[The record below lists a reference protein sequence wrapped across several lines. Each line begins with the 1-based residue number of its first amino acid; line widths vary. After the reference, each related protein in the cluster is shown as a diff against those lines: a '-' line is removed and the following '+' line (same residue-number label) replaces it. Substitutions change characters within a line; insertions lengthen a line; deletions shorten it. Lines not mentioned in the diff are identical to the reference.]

1 MKKIVSILVCVVM
14 LALLGGCGGQ
24 TQTGQKPETKNEP
37 KKLKIVT
44 TIFPI
49 YDWTSE
55 ILGGEA
61 SKVDLTMLLKSGV
74 DMHSYQPTADDLVKL
89 SSCDVLIY
97 VGGESDKWVEDARK
111 EAVNKNMVVLR
122 LMDVLGDRLKHE
134 EEIEG
139 MEAHHHHE
147 HDGHKHDDHD
157 KDEHKHHEEPADHKH
172 AEHKDEGHKHEEH
185 KHDDHDKHDHDKEGH
200 EHHDEYDE
208 HIWLSLRNAKL
219 CVDAIADALARADA
233 SHAQAYKD
241 NAAAYGTK
249 LSSLD
254 KEYEAAVAD
263 SPKKT
268 LLFGDRF
275 PFRYLVDDYGLKYY
289 AAFPGCSAETEA
301 SFETIAF
308 LSAKLDELKLPAI
321 LTIEGGS
328 RKVAETILYNTP
340 THDQKIL
347 VLDSMQSTVGDKA
360 AYGQNYL
367 TVMRKNLDV
376 LKEALR

>member
-1 MKKIVSILVCVVM
+1 
-14 LALLGGCGGQ
+14 
-24 TQTGQKPETKNEP
+24 
-37 KKLKIVT
+37 
-44 TIFPI
+44 
-49 YDWTSE
+49 
-55 ILGGEA
+55 
-61 SKVDLTMLLKSGV
+61 
-74 DMHSYQPTADDLVKL
+74 
-89 SSCDVLIY
+89 
-97 VGGESDKWVEDARK
+97 
-111 EAVNKNMVVLR
+111 
-122 LMDVLGDRLKHE
+122 
-134 EEIEG
+134 

-157 KDEHKHHEEPADHKH
+157 KDEHKHHEEPANHKH
-172 AEHKDEGHKHEEH
+172 AEHKDEGHKHEED

-254 KEYEAAVAD
+254 KEYEAAVSA
-263 SPKKT
+263 SSKKT

-308 LSAKLDELKLPAI
+308 LSAKLDEL
-321 LTIEGGS
+321 
-328 RKVAETILYNTP
+328 
-340 THDQKIL
+340 IL

-360 AYGQNYL
+360 AYGQNSL
-367 TVMRKNLDV
+367 TVLRKNLDV

>member
-1 MKKIVSILVCVVM
+1 MKKIISILICVVM

-61 SKVDLTMLLKSGV
+61 SQVDLTMLLKSGV

-97 VGGESDKWVEDARK
+97 VGGESDKWIEDARK

-122 LMDVLGDRLKHE
+122 LMDVLGNRLKHE
-134 EEIEG
+134 ETVEG
-139 MEAHHHHE
+139 MEAHHHHD
-147 HDGHKHDDHD
+147 HDKDGHKHDDHA
-157 KDEHKHHEEPADHKH
+157 KDEHKHHEENAD
-172 AEHKDEGHKHEEH
+172 HKHEEH
-185 KHDDHDKHDHDKEGH
+185 KHVEHSHDKDGH

-208 HIWLSLRNAKL
+208 HIWLSLKNAKL

-241 NAAAYGTK
+241 NAAAYGAK
-249 LSSLD
+249 ISALD
-254 KEYEAAVAD
+254 KDYEAAVAA
-263 SPKKT
+263 SSKKT

-360 AYGQNYL
+360 AYGQDYL
-367 TVMRKNLDV
+367 AVMRKNLDV
-376 LKEALR
+376 LKEALQ

>member
-1 MKKIVSILVCVVM
+1 MKKLISLMVCVIM
-14 LALLGGCGGQ
+14 LAVLGGCGGQ
-24 TQTGQKPETKNEP
+24 NQPAQKPETKNEP

-55 ILGGEA
+55 ILGSEA
-61 SKVDLTMLLKSGV
+61 AKVDLTMLLKSGV

-97 VGGESDKWVEDARK
+97 VGGESDKWIEDARK

-122 LMDVLGDRLKHE
+122 LMDVLGDRLKQE
-134 EEIEG
+134 ETVEG
-139 MEAHHHHE
+139 MEAHHHH
-147 HDGHKHDDHD
+147 HHDHDKDGHKHDDHDKDGHKHDDHD
-157 KDEHKHHEEPADHKH
+157 KDEHKHHEETAD
-172 AEHKDEGHKHEEH
+172 HKHEEH
-185 KHDDHDKHDHDKEGH
+185 SHDKDGH

-208 HIWLSLRNAKL
+208 HIWLSLKNAKV
-219 CVDAIADALARADA
+219 CVDAIAEALARADA
-233 SHAQAYKD
+233 VHTQAYKE
-241 NAAAYGTK
+241 NAEAYRAK
-249 LSSLD
+249 LDALD
-254 KEYEAAVAD
+254 KEYEAVVAA

-321 LTIEGGS
+321 LTIEGSS

-360 AYGQNYL
+360 AYGQHYL
-367 TVMRKNLDV
+367 EVMRKNLDV
-376 LKEALR
+376 LKEALQ

>member
-1 MKKIVSILVCVVM
+1 MKKIISILICVVM

-61 SKVDLTMLLKSGV
+61 SQVDLTMLLKSGV

-97 VGGESDKWVEDARK
+97 VGGESDKWIEDARK

-122 LMDVLGDRLKHE
+122 LMDVLGNRLKHE
-134 EEIEG
+134 ETVEG
-139 MEAHHHHE
+139 MEAHHHHD
-147 HDGHKHDDHD
+147 HDKDGHKHDDHA
-157 KDEHKHHEEPADHKH
+157 KDEHKHHEENAD
-172 AEHKDEGHKHEEH
+172 HKHEEH
-185 KHDDHDKHDHDKEGH
+185 KHVEHSHDKDGH

-208 HIWLSLRNAKL
+208 HIWLSLKNAKL

-241 NAAAYGTK
+241 NAAAYGAK
-249 LSSLD
+249 ISALD
-254 KEYEAAVAD
+254 KDYEATVAA
-263 SPKKT
+263 SSKKT

-360 AYGQNYL
+360 AYGQDYL
-367 TVMRKNLDV
+367 AVMRKNLDV
-376 LKEALR
+376 LKEALQ

>member
-1 MKKIVSILVCVVM
+1 MKKIISLMVCVIM
-14 LALLGGCGGQ
+14 LAVLGGCGGQ
-24 TQTGQKPETKNEP
+24 TQPPQKPETKNEP
-37 KKLKIVT
+37 KKMKIVT

-61 SKVDLTMLLKSGV
+61 ANAELTMLMKSGV

-97 VGGESDKWVEDARK
+97 VGGESDKWIEDARK

-122 LMDVLGDRLKHE
+122 LMDVLGDRLRHE

-147 HDGHKHDDHD
+147 HDKDGHKHDDHD
-157 KDEHKHHEEPADHKH
+157 KAGQGGHEESADP
-172 AEHKDEGHKHEEH
+172 KHE
-185 KHDDHDKHDHDKEGH
+185 KHEHDKDTH

-208 HIWLSLRNAKL
+208 HIWLSLKNAQL
-219 CVDAIADALARADA
+219 CVEAIADAVSRADA
-233 SHAQAYKD
+233 AHAQAYKG
-241 NAAAYGTK
+241 NAAAYGAK
-249 LSSLD
+249 LSGLD
-254 KEYEAAVAD
+254 KEFASAVAAA
-263 SPKKT
+263 PKKT
-268 LLFGDRF
+268 LLLGDRF

-301 SFETIAF
+301 SFETITF

-347 VLDSMQSTVGDKA
+347 VLDSMQSTVGEKA

-367 TVMRKNLDV
+367 AVMRKNLDV

>member
-1 MKKIVSILVCVVM
+1 MKKIVSILMCFLL
-14 LALLGGCGGQ
+14 LAALGGCGSQPRNAQ
-24 TQTGQKPETKNEP
+24 TPEPKTEP

-49 YDWTSE
+49 HDWTWE
-55 ILGGEA
+55 VLGGEA
-61 SKVDLTMLLKSGV
+61 ANAELTMLLRSGV

-97 VGGESDKWVEDARK
+97 VGGESDKWIEDARK
-111 EAVNKNMVVLR
+111 EAVNQNMVALR

-134 EEIEG
+134 ETIEG
-139 MEAHHHHE
+139 MDAHHHH
-147 HDGHKHDDHD
+147 DHD
-157 KDEHKHHEEPADHKH
+157 KDDHRHEE
-172 AEHKDEGHKHEEH
+172 HKHEEH
-185 KHDDHDKHDHDKEGH
+185 KHEEHKHEEHKHEEHKHEEHGRDKEGH

-208 HIWLSLRNAKL
+208 HIWLSLKNAQL
-219 CVDAIADALARADA
+219 CVDAIADALSRADA
-233 SHAQAYKD
+233 AHAQAYRD
-241 NAAAYGTK
+241 NAEVYRAK
-249 LSSLD
+249 LSTVD
-254 KEYEAAVAD
+254 KEYEAAVAAA
-263 SPKKT
+263 PKKT

-308 LSAKLDELKLPAI
+308 LSAKLDELKLPAV

-360 AYGQNYL
+360 AYGRNYL
-367 TVMRKNLDV
+367 AVMRKNLDV
-376 LKEALR
+376 LKEALQ

>member
-1 MKKIVSILVCVVM
+1 MKKLISLMVCVIM
-14 LALLGGCGGQ
+14 LAVLGGCGGQ
-24 TQTGQKPETKNEP
+24 NQPAQKPETKNEP

-55 ILGGEA
+55 ILGSEA
-61 SKVDLTMLLKSGV
+61 AKVDLTMLLKSGV

-97 VGGESDKWVEDARK
+97 VGGESDKWIEDARK

-122 LMDVLGDRLKHE
+122 LMDVLGDRLKQE
-134 EEIEG
+134 ETVEG
-139 MEAHHHHE
+139 MEAHHHH
-147 HDGHKHDDHD
+147 HHHHDHDKDGHKHDDHDKDGHKHDDHD
-157 KDEHKHHEEPADHKH
+157 KDEHKHHEETAD
-172 AEHKDEGHKHEEH
+172 HKHEEH
-185 KHDDHDKHDHDKEGH
+185 SHDKDGH

-208 HIWLSLRNAKL
+208 HIWLSLKNAKV
-219 CVDAIADALARADA
+219 CVEAIAEALVRADA
-233 SHAQAYKD
+233 VHAQAYKD
-241 NAAAYGTK
+241 NAEAYRAK
-249 LSSLD
+249 LDALD
-254 KEYEAAVAD
+254 KEYEAVVAA

-321 LTIEGGS
+321 LTIEGSS

-360 AYGQNYL
+360 AYGQHYL
-367 TVMRKNLDV
+367 EVMRKNLDV
-376 LKEALR
+376 LKEALQ

>member
-1 MKKIVSILVCVVM
+1 MKRMISLIVCALM
-14 LALLGGCGGQ
+14 LAVLAGCGGQ
-24 TQTGQKPETKNEP
+24 TQPVQQPGTKNEP

-49 YDWTSE
+49 YDWTTE

-61 SKVDLTMLLKSGV
+61 ANAELTMLMKSGV

-97 VGGESDKWVEDARK
+97 VGGESDKWIEDARK
-111 EAVNKNMVVLR
+111 EAVNKNMVALR
-122 LMDVLGDRLKHE
+122 LMDVLGDRLKQE
-134 EEIEG
+134 ETVEG
-139 MEAHHHHE
+139 MEAHHHHD
-147 HDGHKHDDHD
+147 HDKDGHKHDDHD
-157 KDEHKHHEEPADHKH
+157 KDGHKHHEETAD
-172 AEHKDEGHKHEEH
+172 HKHEEH
-185 KHDDHDKHDHDKEGH
+185 KHEDHKHEEHSHDQDGH
-200 EHHDEYDE
+200 ESHDEYDE
-208 HIWLSLRNAKL
+208 HIWLSLKNARL
-219 CVDAIADALARADA
+219 CVDAIADALGRADA
-233 SHAQAYKD
+233 AHAQAYKD
-241 NAAAYGTK
+241 NAEAYRAK
-249 LSSLD
+249 LNAMD
-254 KEYEAAVAD
+254 KEYEAVAAA

-308 LSAKLDELKLPAI
+308 LSAKLDELKLPVI

-367 TVMRKNLDV
+367 AVMRKNLDV
-376 LKEALR
+376 LKEALK

>member
-1 MKKIVSILVCVVM
+1 MKKIISLIVCVIM
-14 LALLGGCGGQ
+14 LAVLGGCGGQ
-24 TQTGQKPETKNEP
+24 KQPEQKPETKNEP

-55 ILGGEA
+55 ILGSEA
-61 SKVDLTMLLKSGV
+61 AKVDLTMLLKSGV

-97 VGGESDKWVEDARK
+97 VGGESDKWIEDARK

-122 LMDVLGDRLKHE
+122 LMDVLGDRLKQE
-134 EEIEG
+134 ETVEG
-139 MEAHHHHE
+139 MEAHHHH
-147 HDGHKHDDHD
+147 HHDHDKDGHKHDDHDKDGHKHDDHD
-157 KDEHKHHEEPADHKH
+157 KDEHKHHEETAD
-172 AEHKDEGHKHEEH
+172 HKHEEH
-185 KHDDHDKHDHDKEGH
+185 SHDKDGH

-208 HIWLSLRNAKL
+208 HIWLSLKNAKV
-219 CVDAIADALARADA
+219 CVEAIAEALVRADA
-233 SHAQAYKD
+233 VHAQAYKD
-241 NAAAYGTK
+241 NAEAYRAK
-249 LSSLD
+249 LDALD
-254 KEYEAAVAD
+254 KEYEAVVAA

-321 LTIEGGS
+321 LTIEGSS

-360 AYGQNYL
+360 AYGQHYL
-367 TVMRKNLDV
+367 EVMRKNLDV
-376 LKEALR
+376 LKEALQ

>member
-1 MKKIVSILVCVVM
+1 MKKIISLFVCLIM

-24 TQTGQKPETKNEP
+24 TQTAQTPGTKNEP

-49 YDWTSE
+49 HDWTWE

-61 SKVDLTMLLKSGV
+61 AHAELTMLLKSGV
-74 DMHSYQPTADDLVKL
+74 DLHSYQPTADDLVKL

-97 VGGESDKWVEDARK
+97 VGGESDKWIEDARK

-122 LMDVLGDRLKHE
+122 LMDVLGDRLKRE
-134 EEIEG
+134 ETVEG
-139 MEAHHHHE
+139 MEAHHHHD
-147 HDGHKHDDHD
+147 HDKDGHKHDDHN
-157 KDEHKHHEEPADHKH
+157 KDEHKHHEEAAD
-172 AEHKDEGHKHEEH
+172 HKHEEH
-185 KHDDHDKHDHDKEGH
+185 KHEEHKHEEHKHEEHSHDKDGH

-208 HIWLSLRNAKL
+208 HIWLSLKNAKV
-219 CVDAIADALARADA
+219 CADAIADALARADA
-233 SHAQAYKD
+233 ANAQAYKD
-241 NAAAYGTK
+241 NAEGYRAK
-249 LSSLD
+249 LNAVD
-254 KEYEAAVAD
+254 KEYEAAVAA

-308 LSAKLDELKLPAI
+308 LSAKLDELKLPVI

-360 AYGQNYL
+360 AYGHNYL
-367 TVMRKNLDV
+367 AVMRKNLEV

>member
-1 MKKIVSILVCVVM
+1 MKKIVSILVCAVM

-139 MEAHHHHE
+139 MEAHHHHHE

-157 KDEHKHHEEPADHKH
+157 KY
-172 AEHKDEGHKHEEH
+172 
-185 KHDDHDKHDHDKEGH
+185 DHDKEGH

-208 HIWLSLRNAKL
+208 HIWLSLKNAKL

>member
-1 MKKIVSILVCVVM
+1 MKKIIFLIFCVIVM
-14 LALLGGCGGQ
+14 AALAGCGGQ
-24 TQTGQKPETKNEP
+24 TQPAQKPETKNEP

-55 ILGGEA
+55 ILGSEA
-61 SKVDLTMLLKSGV
+61 KNAELTMLMKNGV

-97 VGGESDKWVEDARK
+97 VGGESDKWIEDARK
-111 EAVNKNMVVLR
+111 AAVNKNMVALR
-122 LMDVLGDRLKHE
+122 LMDVLGDRLKQE
-134 EEIEG
+134 ETVEG

-147 HDGHKHDDHD
+147 HDKDGHKHDDHD
-157 KDEHKHHEEPADHKH
+157 KDEHGHHEELADH
-172 AEHKDEGHKHEEH
+172 EHEEHKHEEH
-185 KHDDHDKHDHDKEGH
+185 KHKDHDHDKHDHDKDNH

-208 HIWLSLRNAKL
+208 HIWLSLKNAQL
-219 CVDAIADALARADA
+219 CVNAIADAVSRADA
-233 SHAQAYKD
+233 AHAQAYKD
-241 NAAAYGTK
+241 NAAAYGAK
-249 LSSLD
+249 LSGLD
-254 KEYEAAVAD
+254 KEFSAAVAAA
-263 SPKKT
+263 PKKT

-275 PFRYLVDDYGLKYY
+275 PFRYLADDYRLKYY

-308 LSAKLDELKLPAI
+308 LSAKLVELKLPAI

-347 VLDSMQSTVGDKA
+347 VLDSMQSTVGEKA
-360 AYGQNYL
+360 TYGQDYL
-367 TVMRKNLDV
+367 AVMKKNLEV
-376 LKEALR
+376 LKEALQ

>member
-1 MKKIVSILVCVVM
+1 MKKIIFLIFCVIVM
-14 LALLGGCGGQ
+14 AALAGCGGQ
-24 TQTGQKPETKNEP
+24 TQPAQKPETKNEP

-55 ILGGEA
+55 ILGSEA
-61 SKVDLTMLLKSGV
+61 KNAELTMLMKNGV

-97 VGGESDKWVEDARK
+97 VGGESDKWIEDARK
-111 EAVNKNMVVLR
+111 AAVNKNMVTLR
-122 LMDVLGDRLKHE
+122 LMDVLGDRLKQE
-134 EEIEG
+134 ETVEG

-147 HDGHKHDDHD
+147 HDKDGHKHDDHD
-157 KDEHKHHEEPADHKH
+157 KDEHGHHEEPADH
-172 AEHKDEGHKHEEH
+172 EHEEHKHEEH
-185 KHDDHDKHDHDKEGH
+185 KHKEHGHDKHDHDKDNH

-208 HIWLSLRNAKL
+208 HIWLSLKNAQL
-219 CVDAIADALARADA
+219 CVNAIADAVSRADA
-233 SHAQAYKD
+233 AHAQAYKD
-241 NAAAYGTK
+241 NAAAYGAK
-249 LSSLD
+249 LSGLD
-254 KEYEAAVAD
+254 KEFSAAVAAA
-263 SPKKT
+263 PKKT

-275 PFRYLVDDYGLKYY
+275 PFRYLADDYRLKYY

-308 LSAKLDELKLPAI
+308 LSAKLVELKLPAI

-347 VLDSMQSTVGDKA
+347 VLDSMQSTVGEKA
-360 AYGQNYL
+360 TYGQDYL
-367 TVMRKNLDV
+367 AVMKKNLEV
-376 LKEALR
+376 LKEALQ

>member
-1 MKKIVSILVCVVM
+1 MKRMISLIVCALM
-14 LALLGGCGGQ
+14 LAVLAGCGGQ
-24 TQTGQKPETKNEP
+24 TQPAQQPGTKNEP
-37 KKLKIVT
+37 KKQKIVT

-49 YDWTSE
+49 YDWTTE

-61 SKVDLTMLLKSGV
+61 ANAELTMLMKSGV

-97 VGGESDKWVEDARK
+97 VGGESDKWIEDARK
-111 EAVNKNMVVLR
+111 EAVNKNMVALR

-134 EEIEG
+134 EEVEG

-147 HDGHKHDDHD
+147 HDKDGHKHD
-157 KDEHKHHEEPADHKH
+157 E
-172 AEHKDEGHKHEEH
+172 HKHEEH
-185 KHDDHDKHDHDKEGH
+185 GHDKDNH

-208 HIWLSLRNAKL
+208 HIWLSLKNAQL
-219 CVDAIADALARADA
+219 CVNAIADAVSRADA
-233 SHAQAYKD
+233 AHAQAYKD
-241 NAAAYGTK
+241 NAAAYGAK
-249 LSSLD
+249 LSGLD
-254 KEYEAAVAD
+254 KEFSAAVAAA
-263 SPKKT
+263 PKKT

-275 PFRYLVDDYGLKYY
+275 PFRYLADDYRLKYY

-308 LSAKLDELKLPAI
+308 LSAKLVELKLPAI

-347 VLDSMQSTVGDKA
+347 VLDSMQSTVGEKA
-360 AYGQNYL
+360 TYGQDYL
-367 TVMRKNLDV
+367 AVMKKNLEV
-376 LKEALR
+376 LKEALQ

>member
-1 MKKIVSILVCVVM
+1 MKKIISLIVCVIM
-14 LALLGGCGGQ
+14 LAVLGGCGEQ
-24 TQTGQKPETKNEP
+24 KQPEQKPETKNEP

-97 VGGESDKWVEDARK
+97 VGGESDKWIEDARK

-122 LMDVLGDRLKHE
+122 LMDVLGDRLKQE
-134 EEIEG
+134 ETVEG
-139 MEAHHHHE
+139 MEAHHHH
-147 HDGHKHDDHD
+147 HHDHDKDGHKHDGHD
-157 KDEHKHHEEPADHKH
+157 KDGHKHHEETAD
-172 AEHKDEGHKHEEH
+172 HKHEEH
-185 KHDDHDKHDHDKEGH
+185 KHEEHSHDQDGH

-208 HIWLSLRNAKL
+208 HIWLSLKNAKL
-219 CVDAIADALARADA
+219 CADAIADALGRADA
-233 SHAQAYKD
+233 AHAQAYKD
-241 NAAAYGTK
+241 NSGAYCAK
-249 LSSLD
+249 LNAMD
-254 KEYEAAVAD
+254 KEYEAVAAA

-308 LSAKLDELKLPAI
+308 LSAKLDELKLPVI

-360 AYGQNYL
+360 AFGQNYL
-367 TVMRKNLDV
+367 AVMWKNLDV
-376 LKEALR
+376 LKEALK

>member
-1 MKKIVSILVCVVM
+1 M
-14 LALLGGCGGQ
+14 
-24 TQTGQKPETKNEP
+24 
-37 KKLKIVT
+37 KIVT

-254 KEYEAAVAD
+254 KEYEAAVSA
-263 SPKKT
+263 SSKKT

>member
-1 MKKIVSILVCVVM
+1 MKKIISLMVCVIM

-24 TQTGQKPETKNEP
+24 TQPTQKPETKNEP
-37 KKLKIVT
+37 KKMKIVT

-61 SKVDLTMLLKSGV
+61 ANAELTMLMKSGV
-74 DMHSYQPTADDLVKL
+74 DMHSYQPTAEELVKL

-97 VGGESDKWVEDARK
+97 VGGESDKWIEDARK

-122 LMDVLGDRLKHE
+122 LMDVLGDRLRHE
-134 EEIEG
+134 EEVEG

-147 HDGHKHDDHD
+147 HDKDGHKRDDHD
-157 KDEHKHHEEPADHKH
+157 KGGHEESADHKH
-172 AEHKDEGHKHEEH
+172 EEQKHENHKHEEH
-185 KHDDHDKHDHDKEGH
+185 GHDKHDHDKDAHG
-200 EHHDEYDE
+200 HHDEYDE
-208 HIWLSLRNAKL
+208 HIWLSLKNAQL
-219 CVDAIADALARADA
+219 CVEAIAEAVSRADA
-233 SHAQAYKD
+233 AHAQAYKD
-241 NAAAYGTK
+241 NAAAYGAL
-249 LSSLD
+249 LSGLD
-254 KEYEAAVAD
+254 KEFASAVAAA
-263 SPKKT
+263 PKKT

-347 VLDSMQSTVGDKA
+347 VLDSMQSTVGEKA

>member
-1 MKKIVSILVCVVM
+1 MKKIIFLIFCVIVM
-14 LALLGGCGGQ
+14 AALAGCGGQ
-24 TQTGQKPETKNEP
+24 TQPAQKPETKNEP

-55 ILGGEA
+55 ILGSEA
-61 SKVDLTMLLKSGV
+61 KNAELTMLMKNGV

-97 VGGESDKWVEDARK
+97 VGGESDKWIEDARK
-111 EAVNKNMVVLR
+111 AAVNKNMVALR
-122 LMDVLGDRLKHE
+122 LMDVLGDRLKQE
-134 EEIEG
+134 ETVEG

-147 HDGHKHDDHD
+147 HDRDGHKHDDHD
-157 KDEHKHHEEPADHKH
+157 KDVHGHHEEPADH
-172 AEHKDEGHKHEEH
+172 EHEEH
-185 KHDDHDKHDHDKEGH
+185 KHENHKHEDHDHDKHDHDKDNH

-208 HIWLSLRNAKL
+208 HIWLSLKNAQL
-219 CVDAIADALARADA
+219 CVNAIADAVSRADTA
-233 SHAQAYKD
+233 HAQAYKD
-241 NAAAYGTK
+241 NAAAYGAK
-249 LSSLD
+249 LSGLD
-254 KEYEAAVAD
+254 KEFSAAVAAA
-263 SPKKT
+263 PKKT

-275 PFRYLVDDYGLKYY
+275 PFRYLADDYRLKYY

-308 LSAKLDELKLPAI
+308 LSAKLVELKLPAI

-347 VLDSMQSTVGDKA
+347 VLDSMQSTVGEKA
-360 AYGQNYL
+360 TYGQDYL
-367 TVMRKNLDV
+367 AVMKKNLEV
-376 LKEALR
+376 LKEALQ

>member
-1 MKKIVSILVCVVM
+1 MKKIIFLIFCVIVM
-14 LALLGGCGGQ
+14 AALAGCGGQ
-24 TQTGQKPETKNEP
+24 TQPAQKPETKNEP

-55 ILGGEA
+55 ILGSEA
-61 SKVDLTMLLKSGV
+61 KNAELTMLMKNGV

-97 VGGESDKWVEDARK
+97 VGGESDKWIEDARK
-111 EAVNKNMVVLR
+111 AAVNKNMVALR
-122 LMDVLGDRLKHE
+122 LMDVLGDRLKQE
-134 EEIEG
+134 ETVEG

-147 HDGHKHDDHD
+147 HDKDGHKHDDHD
-157 KDEHKHHEEPADHKH
+157 KDEHGRHEEPADH
-172 AEHKDEGHKHEEH
+172 EHEDHKHEDH
-185 KHDDHDKHDHDKEGH
+185 KHEDHDHDKHDHDKDNH

-208 HIWLSLRNAKL
+208 HIWLSLKNAQL
-219 CVDAIADALARADA
+219 CVNAIADAVSRADA
-233 SHAQAYKD
+233 AHAQAYKD
-241 NAAAYGTK
+241 NAAAYGEK
-249 LSSLD
+249 LSGLD
-254 KEYEAAVAD
+254 KEFSAAVAAA
-263 SPKKT
+263 PKKT

-275 PFRYLVDDYGLKYY
+275 PFRYLADDYRLKYY

-308 LSAKLDELKLPAI
+308 LSAKLVELKLPAI

-347 VLDSMQSTVGDKA
+347 VLDSMQSTVGEKA
-360 AYGQNYL
+360 TYGQDYL
-367 TVMRKNLDV
+367 AVMKKNLEV
-376 LKEALR
+376 LKEALQ